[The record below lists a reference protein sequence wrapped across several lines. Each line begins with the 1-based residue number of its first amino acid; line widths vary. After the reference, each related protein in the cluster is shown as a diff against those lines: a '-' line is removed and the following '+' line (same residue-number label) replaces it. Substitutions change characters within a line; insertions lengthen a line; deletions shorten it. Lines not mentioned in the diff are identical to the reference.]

1 MAQELN
7 KHYHTWQEVLI
18 QLMAILT
25 IIPLAPFIC
34 RFIPPVMVGSWNVD
48 LIIAIVIAIIVVRV
62 ILWLVRPL
70 VIAAFILLMGILT
83 YNQFNNN
90 YGFDHVINDY
100 KSIAYQNWMIRD
112 KKQTDILSLNPY
124 LFGNS
129 GNSTNKT
136 VKLIKAKVTPN
147 DSLVRNFAVMH
158 SLESFDEY
166 QVKFGMTTRYL
177 SLFKYINSHFRYV
190 PDSQRDEYFAA
201 PRETIENGLGGDCDD
216 HSILMASCMMAI
228 GARCRLVIV
237 EGHMYPEMYIGDKG
251 KFDLYQ
257 QAIVQLFEKEQIK
270 RIYYHEHAGE
280 YWINLDYTA
289 HHPGGPY
296 MNENVKVVIEL

>member
-1 MAQELN
+1 
-7 KHYHTWQEVLI
+7 
-18 QLMAILT
+18 MAILT

-34 RFIPPVMVGSWNVD
+34 RFVPPIMIGSWNVD
-48 LIIAIVIAIIVVRV
+48 LLIAILVSIILVRI

-83 YNQFNNN
+83 YNQFNNH

-100 KSIAYQNWMIRD
+100 KSIAYQNWMVRD
-112 KKQTDILSLNPY
+112 KKQTDALSVNPY

-136 VKLIKAKVTPN
+136 AKLIKSKVTPN
-147 DSLVRNFAVMH
+147 DSLVRNFSVKH

-166 QVKFGMTTRYL
+166 EAKFGMVTRYL

-201 PRETIENGLGGDCDD
+201 PHETIENGLGGDCDD

-228 GARCRLVIV
+228 GAKCRLVIV
-237 EGHMYPEMYIGDKG
+237 EGHMYPELYVGDKA
-251 KFDLYQ
+251 KFELYQ
-257 QAIVQLFEKEQIK
+257 KAIVQLFDKEQIS